1 MADPFEARVL
11 EEVRR
16 IFAQELEREQT
27 IELEH
32 ELLGEL
38 HVDSLD
44 AVVLAVGL
52 ENAFRLKLEDEDIAG
67 VVTVGDLVERVALR
81 VKAAS

>member
-1 MADPFEARVL
+1 MADPFQARVL
-11 EEVRR
+11 DEIRR
-16 IFAQELEREQT
+16 IFATELERSET
-27 IELEH
+27 VELGH
-32 ELLGEL
+32 ALLGDL

-52 ENAFRLKLEDEDIAG
+52 ENAFRLKLDDEDTAG

-81 VKAAS
+81 AKAAS